1 LTTTSTV
8 TLSSVLGTF
17 AAGEAITGGSSSRTA
32 TVATSYDST
41 NQPTALHY
49 HTPSTYTLTVSSV
62 SGTFQSGETIT
73 GGTSGRT
80 ATISGTYD
88 SSNFP
93 TAIHYES
100 PSSSSDFTASEAIT
114 GSTSEATAT
123 ATSTDV
129 LNTIFTSE
137 ETLTGTSSGATA
149 TAGADVVTRTYVL
162 ASDVLT
168 PYSFVDE
175 TNGGALP
182 FKGWDWFDAADPE
195 QDETGNVD
203 AITIEGIDATTGLI
217 TIALYPLHSTTNET
231 IRYRYLSY
239 IPDWAAS
246 NDTDNLDIYLPQVVQ
261 PALYFAAAEMYT
273 QEKGDSD
280 SSGENRAEYEGVISV
295 ALNTNLRIW
304 GNRKWRR
311 RGDEVDGEGDFG
323 FFVQEGSLTA

>member
-1 LTTTSTV
+1 MTLAEAITMTLRRTGLNVSNTENKDQARLYLNAAANRIVGRAEWWWAYKTADLTTTSTLTV
-8 TLSSVLGTF
+8 SSITSGPF
-17 AAGEAITGGSSSRTA
+17 EAGENITGSTSGKTA
-32 TVATSYDST
+32 TIATSYDAT
-41 NQPTALHY
+41 NYPTAMHY
-49 HTPSTYTLTVSSV
+49 HTPNKSTDFT
-62 SGTFQSGETIT
+62 SGETIT
-73 GGTSGRT
+73 GG
-80 ATISGTYD
+80 
-88 SSNFP
+88 
-93 TAIHYES
+93 
-100 PSSSSDFTASEAIT
+100 
-114 GSTSEATAT
+114 
-123 ATSTDV
+123 
-129 LNTIFTSE
+129 L
-137 ETLTGTSSGATA
+137 SGATS

-239 IPDWAAS
+239 IPDWAES